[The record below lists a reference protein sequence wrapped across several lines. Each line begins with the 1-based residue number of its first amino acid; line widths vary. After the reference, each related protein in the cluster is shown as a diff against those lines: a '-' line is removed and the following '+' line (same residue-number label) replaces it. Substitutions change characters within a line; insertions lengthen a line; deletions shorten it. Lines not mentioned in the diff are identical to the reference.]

1 MKTVTLKVLLN
12 VSFLS
17 VTLSLMLSLA
27 LPSSASAVDADREA
41 KRLLERISGTKVP
54 ASHPLLPR
62 IKSNINANKW
72 YEAAGVATEHPDFL
86 NVTVKQMALKMST
99 REETIQTAFNDFAA
113 TFIGVVRDDRDA
125 RTLLTGNFQYIADV
139 NKVPTGIMVRSEYN
153 DHIVKSNT
161 HFSDL
166 ENLNIPLN
174 EVLKPIDGQLIL
186 QSRTNTVVY
195 NPDPAGLLTS
205 RAFISSHAVAGTN
218 RRPVEFTFRQ
228 FMCSPIDDWADT
240 TVSDSRIG
248 RDIDRYPGGD
258 HTKFQVSC
266 KGCHTVMD
274 GFRGAFSKWNFSNDF
289 ISNRDVQLNT
299 NGTIVGGVEG
309 KLNAN
314 TGVFPNG
321 YVTTDNSFVNNA
333 RGPAN
338 EAKFGWRGN
347 LDPGY
352 GVKDFGQ
359 QIANSSRFS
368 ECMVKRVFDSACRK
382 DISFEDKSSFLKY
395 YARRFEDT
403 GYSLKRL
410 YQMVAVTE
418 ECVK

>member
-1 MKTVTLKVLLN
+1 MKNLIFKLLLILTVGTP
-12 VSFLS
+12 
-17 VTLSLMLSLA
+17 SLTFA
-27 LPSSASAVDADREA
+27 NNTDREA
-41 KRLLERISGTKVP
+41 KRLLERIAGTKVP
-54 ASHPLLPR
+54 ANHPLLPR
-62 IKSNINANKW
+62 IKSYISANKW

-99 REETIQTAFNDFAA
+99 REETIQTQFNDFAA

-125 RTLLTGNFQYIADV
+125 RSLLTGNFQYIADT
-139 NKVPTGIMVRSEYN
+139 NKIPSGVTVRSEYN
-153 DHIVKSNT
+153 EHIVRSNT

-174 EVLKPIDGQLIL
+174 EVLKPIDGQLLL
-186 QSRTNTVVY
+186 QSRTDTVVY
-195 NPDPAGLLTS
+195 NPDPAGVLTS
-205 RAFISSHAVAGTN
+205 RAFISAHTVAGTN

-228 FMCSPIDDWADT
+228 FMCSPIDEWADT
-240 TVSDSRIG
+240 SVSDSRIG

-274 GFRGAFSKWNFSNDF
+274 GFRGAFAKWNFSNDF
-289 ISNRDVQLNT
+289 ISNRDVQVNT

-314 TGVFPNG
+314 GSVFPNG
-321 YVTTDNSFVNNA
+321 YITTNNSFVNNA

-338 EAKFGWRGN
+338 EAKFGWRN
-347 LDPGY
+347 APDQGY
-352 GVKDFGQ
+352 GVKDFGKL
-359 QIANSSRFS
+359 IANSSRFS

-382 DISFEDKSSFLKY
+382 DISFETNSLFLKY

-410 YQMVAVTE
+410 YQMVSVTE